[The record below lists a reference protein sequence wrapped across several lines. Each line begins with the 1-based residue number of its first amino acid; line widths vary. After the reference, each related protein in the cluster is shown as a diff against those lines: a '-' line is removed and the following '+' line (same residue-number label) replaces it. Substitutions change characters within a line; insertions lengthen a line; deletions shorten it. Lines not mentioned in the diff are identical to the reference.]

1 MSDLATHSLT
11 HTARTETL
19 PPADGA
25 KGDAKT
31 QALKGRSATL
41 DVGALSRLL
50 GQDTKTSTN
59 GAPQQGIAARSAR
72 SDAENPGPQ
81 RIAQTSHDGKP
92 DVEVFGKG
100 GVAAKGAE
108 PAYANAKAH
117 EQEPQYANAGFA
129 RGDIESGYSV
139 LKKESDYSPLENPIY
154 ESADKTGSKKRESD
168 YSAVKNPVYLSAD
181 KTGSRAT
188 GRAGEDPYLTP
199 RSNAGSRGT
208 FRPLSDRMA
217 SIGDAPPPRLERLK
231 AAVQKLFVAVK
242 SLISRTALVRSRPTS
257 QPSRVA
263 QGAIL
268 AGGGESWRNPTLA
281 RRTLPQT
288 PQTPPQRA
296 GAAPSGYESGVQG
309 VRSDTLASQ
318 SPIFVELSAT
328 ERYEERLRTDMRNLG
343 DADKAAVRHSA
354 GEIDRITSTAE
365 TLDIELTDQQA
376 LQVAQ
381 HRHDIALVLENHIR
395 EQGGSA

>member
-1 MSDLATHSLT
+1 MSDLATHSLAR
-11 HTARTETL
+11 TARSETL
-19 PPADGA
+19 PPADDA

-31 QALKGRSATL
+31 QALKGRSATF
-41 DVGALSRLL
+41 DVGALSRLV
-50 GQDTKTSTN
+50 GQDIKTSTN
-59 GAPQQGIAARSAR
+59 SAPQQGIAARSAR

-81 RIAQTSHDGKP
+81 RIAQTPHDGKP
-92 DVEVFGKG
+92 DVEVLGRG
-100 GVAAKGAE
+100 GVAAKEAE
-108 PAYANAKAH
+108 PTYANAKAH
-117 EQEPQYANAGFA
+117 EQEPQYANAKFA

-139 LKKESDYSPLENPIY
+139 LKQESDYAPLENPIY

-168 YSAVKNPVYLSAD
+168 YSALDSAVKNPVYASAD

-188 GRAGEDPYLTP
+188 SRAGGEDPYLTP
-199 RSNAGSRGT
+199 RGDAGSRGT

-217 SIGDAPPPRLERLK
+217 SIGNAPPPRLERLK
-231 AAVQKLFVAVK
+231 AAVQRLFTAVK
-242 SLISRTALVRSRPTS
+242 SLISRTALVRSRPAS
-257 QPSRVA
+257 QPSR
-263 QGAIL
+263 L
-268 AGGGESWRNPTLA
+268 AAAGGESWRNPTLA

-296 GAAPSGYESGVQG
+296 GAVPSGYESGAQG

-318 SPIFVELSAT
+318 APVFVEISAT
-328 ERYEERLRTDMRNLG
+328 ERYEERLMTDMRNLG
-343 DADKAAVRHSA
+343 DADKASVRHLA